1 MLSDYVN
8 NLIFLLKGYPQDLKI
23 FFFNSGTK
31 ILYIMFGHCNHYII
45 NKGDVM
51 NKFFFVLLS
60 VSLASFA
67 FMGCSDRSTMNP
79 VSIDNSVTSS
89 LEKKPGNGQTIVGIA
104 ASDTNFTY
112 LVAAVQFAGL
122 VDVLNGNRQF
132 TVFAPV
138 NQAFLNLT
146 AALNISIEDLLTEPY
161 RELVTNVL
169 LYHVSPGL
177 KFSRN
182 VVSSGR
188 VITLLEQFA
197 YTRVQNG
204 VAQIGNNSTVYA
216 NILAVDIRATNGI
229 IHVLD
234 RVIIPILN

>member
-1 MLSDYVN
+1 
-8 NLIFLLKGYPQDLKI
+8 
-23 FFFNSGTK
+23 
-31 ILYIMFGHCNHYII
+31 
-45 NKGDVM
+45 M
-51 NKFFFVLLS
+51 NKFFLILLS
-60 VSLASFA
+60 VSLVAFSFA
-67 FMGCSDRSTMNP
+67 GCSDSSTMNP
-79 VSIDNSVTSS
+79 VSSDNSLTSS
-89 LEKKPGNGQTIVGIA
+89 LEKRPGNGQTIVSIA

-138 NQAFLNLT
+138 NQAFLDLA

-161 RELVTNVL
+161 RELVTAVL

-182 VVSSGR
+182 VAKSSR
-188 VITLLEQFA
+188 VNTLQGQFA
-197 YTRVQNG
+197 LTKIENG
-204 VAQIGNNSTVYA
+204 AVMIGNDATGYA
-216 NILAVDIRATNGI
+216 NITAVDIRAANGV

-234 RVIIPILN
+234 KVIIPVLN

>member
-1 MLSDYVN
+1 M
-8 NLIFLLKGYPQDLKI
+8 K
-23 FFFNSGTK
+23 
-31 ILYIMFGHCNHYII
+31 
-45 NKGDVM
+45 
-51 NKFFFVLLS
+51 KFFFVLLS
-60 VSLASFA
+60 VSIVSFS
-67 FMGCSDRSTMNP
+67 FIGCSDSSTMNP
-79 VSIDNSVTSS
+79 VSADNSVISS
-89 LEKKPGNGQTIVGIA
+89 LEKRPGNGQTIVGIA

-138 NQAFLNLT
+138 NQAFLDLA

-161 RELVTNVL
+161 RELVTAVL

-182 VVSSGR
+182 VSKSSR
-188 VITLLEQFA
+188 VKTLQGQFA
-197 YTRVQNG
+197 FTKIEDG
-204 VAQIGNNSTVYA
+204 VVMIGNDVTGYA
-216 NILAVDIRATNGI
+216 NITAVDIRATNGV

-234 RVIIPILN
+234 KVIIPVLD

>member
-1 MLSDYVN
+1 M
-8 NLIFLLKGYPQDLKI
+8 KE
-23 FFFNSGTK
+23 
-31 ILYIMFGHCNHYII
+31 
-45 NKGDVM
+45 
-51 NKFFFVLLS
+51 FFFVLLS
-60 VSLASFA
+60 VSIVSFS
-67 FMGCSDRSTMNP
+67 FIGCSDSSTMNP
-79 VSIDNSVTSS
+79 VSADNSVINS
-89 LEKKPGNGQTIVGIA
+89 LEKRPGNGQTIVGIA

-138 NQAFLNLT
+138 NQAFLDLA

-161 RELVTNVL
+161 RELVTAVL

-182 VVSSGR
+182 VAKSSR
-188 VITLLEQFA
+188 VNTLQGQFA
-197 YTRVQNG
+197 FTKIEDG
-204 VAQIGNNSTVYA
+204 VVMIGNDVTGYA
-216 NILAVDIRATNGI
+216 NIIAVDIRATNGV

-234 RVIIPILN
+234 KVIIPVLD